1 MKAEPRIAFF
11 TDSYLEVNGVAQTSR
26 QLAAFAQRR
35 GSPFLCVHAGPRTE
49 AIEEGSLRRLTL
61 RRTRAGFRLDAD
73 LRFDLLL
80 WRHARLALETVR
92 RFQPDVIHITGPS
105 DVGLLGAFLAWRLG
119 IPILLSWHTNVHEYA
134 RTRLERLFDSLSLGL
149 PKTVG
154 RRVEQISLDIVAQ
167 FYRLGRVLLAP
178 NEELAE
184 LVASHC
190 RRPTFLMRRG
200 VETVLFTPEK
210 RDRSDNLLNLGYV
223 GRLSPEKNIRF
234 LATLEKRLMDAGCR
248 DFKFTIVGT
257 GSELPWLQAEMRTAE
272 FTGVL
277 KGEALA
283 RAYANFD
290 LFVFPSETDTFG
302 NVVLEAQAS
311 GVPAIVGSGGGPKF
325 IVQDRQTGF
334 VARQESDFTEIVCEL
349 RRNPEKLRQ
358 MSEAARRHAANLTW
372 DRIFEE
378 VYQAYRHCL
387 ERDRMP
393 SLANTIRP
401 RWEADP
407 EQS

>member
-26 QLAAFAQRR
+26 QLAAFARR
-35 GSPFLCVHAGPRTE
+35 REHPFLCVHAGPGTE
-49 AIEEGSLRRLTL
+49 EIEEGSLQRLSL
-61 RRTRAGFRLDAD
+61 RRTRAGFRLDSD

-92 RFQPDVIHITGPS
+92 RFKPDVIHITGPS
-105 DVGLLGAFLAWRLG
+105 DVGLLGAFVAWRLG
-119 IPILLSWHTNVHEYA
+119 IPALLSWHTNVHEYA
-134 RTRLERLFDSLSLGL
+134 RTRLERLCDSLSLRL

-154 RRVEQISLDIVAQ
+154 QRVERISLDIVAQ

-190 RRPTFLMRRG
+190 RRPTFPMRRG
-200 VETVLFTPEK
+200 VETDLFSPEK
-210 RDRSDNLLNLGYV
+210 RDRSDDKLNLGYV

-234 LATLEKRLMDAGCR
+234 LAALEKRLLAAGCR
-248 DFKFTIVGT
+248 DFKFTIVGA
-257 GSELPWLQAEMRTAE
+257 GSELSWLKTAMRTAE
-272 FTGVL
+272 FTGIL

-311 GVPAIVGSGGGPKF
+311 GVPAIVTAGGGPKF
-325 IVQDRQTGF
+325 VIQDRQTGF
-334 VARQESDFTEIVCEL
+334 VAREENDFAEFVCEL
-349 RRNPEKLRQ
+349 ARNPEKLRQ
-358 MSEAARRHAANLTW
+358 MSESARRHAASLTW

-378 VYQAYRHCL
+378 VYQAYRRCL
-387 ERDRMP
+387 DRDSLP
-393 SLANTIRP
+393 SPVTTVRP

-407 EQS
+407 TQF